1 MKYKTL
7 VALAT
12 KESIILLIWIA
23 QTLGVLGLMAV
34 VMAFIIQSVQ
44 PITYEREASDILSYG
59 ITFLV
64 GAISAFAIAATLL
77 FTSLRLTGKEVD
89 N

>member
-7 VALAT
+7 AALAT

-23 QTLGVLGLMAV
+23 QALGVLGLMAV
-34 VMAFIIQSVQ
+34 VMAFITQFVQ

-77 FTSLRLTGKEVD
+77 FTSLRLTGKGVD